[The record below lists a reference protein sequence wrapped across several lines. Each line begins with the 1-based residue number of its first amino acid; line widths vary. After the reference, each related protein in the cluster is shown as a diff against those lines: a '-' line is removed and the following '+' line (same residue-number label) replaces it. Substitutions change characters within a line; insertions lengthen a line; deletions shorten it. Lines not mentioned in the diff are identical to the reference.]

1 MVGGAEAEGL
11 RTTYPE
17 IPLIPVG
24 EGYKIPAAWLIEHI
38 AQAKGTRVGDIGTWP
53 NQPLVIVNYGQAT
66 AEELLDFSSGII
78 ETIKEKTGIALE
90 REVNYIV

>member
-24 EGYKIPAAWLIEHI
+24 EGYKIPTAWLIEHV
-38 AQAKGTRVGDIGTWP
+38 AEAKTRRLGDIGTWP

-66 AEELLDFSSGII
+66 AHDVLGFSSNITKEI
-78 ETIKEKTGIALE
+78 EGKTGIVLE
-90 REVNYIV
+90 REANFIV